1 MANPVALNNKTHRDL
16 RVITSRGAGFG
27 ENIHIVPVIADELG
41 NLVLDYPVC
50 LIKDPE
56 TGRFKMSALLGFDP
70 GENLYLEGDRW
81 NALYV
86 PLHVQ
91 RQPFMVGY
99 SAPGGAG
106 GGQGNPVI
114 TIDMDSRRVQKS
126 EGEALFNEDGSNTPF
141 LDHMNTLLA
150 GLMDGMKST
159 EYFVETLANHDLIE
173 PAQFNIEF
181 ADGEKK
187 SYEGLYTVN
196 DEKLAELKGDVLEDL
211 HSRGYLRATALMMAS
226 LGHVSRLIS
235 RKNAQ
240 RSAQA

>member
-106 GGQGNPVI
+106 ARNR
-114 TIDMDSRRVQKS
+114 S
-126 EGEALFNEDGSNTPF
+126 GS
-141 LDHMNTLLA
+141 
-150 GLMDGMKST
+150 
-159 EYFVETLANHDLIE
+159 
-173 PAQFNIEF
+173 
-181 ADGEKK
+181 
-187 SYEGLYTVN
+187 
-196 DEKLAELKGDVLEDL
+196 
-211 HSRGYLRATALMMAS
+211 
-226 LGHVSRLIS
+226 
-235 RKNAQ
+235 
-240 RSAQA
+240 